1 VWPSSHA
8 ARLGVSRLEAE
19 RGAWDEA
26 RADLEGIGLT
36 SPDGDD
42 PWWAYDFGQAWRIE
56 SALAELRTLV
66 SR

>member
-1 VWPSSHA
+1 MGLSR
-8 ARLGVSRLEAE
+8 ARAE

-26 RADLEGIGLT
+26 RRELEGIGLT
-36 SPDGDD
+36 APESDD

-56 SALAELRTLV
+56 SGLADLRKQV